1 MREKKETNWRYV
13 HTSENPADIGSCG
26 MSVTKMGE
34 LWSKGP
40 AQLTD
45 SDNWPSNIMTKA
57 TAETEKEAT
66 VIKDMITSTTIKSD
80 VMDEILQRYSYQKFW
95 RISPW
100 IQRFLHNCKRLKLE
114 RQSGPLSTKEIESS
128 EILWVKTG
136 QTKIQDTLLEFKDD
150 AEKLNF
156 QLDKTRRIYICKGR
170 ITGDYPISIPS
181 NTSMS
186 EKLVAYAH
194 LKTLHGGVG
203 YTMAEVRKKKS
214 GF

>member
-1 MREKKETNWRYV
+1 
-13 HTSENPADIGSCG
+13 
-26 MSVTKMGE
+26 
-34 LWSKGP
+34 
-40 AQLTD
+40 
-45 SDNWPSNIMTKA
+45 MTKA

-80 VMDEILQRYSYQKFW
+80 VMDEILQRYSYWKFW

-114 RQSGPLSTKEIESS
+114 RQSGPLRTKEIENS

-136 QTKIQDTLLEFKDD
+136 QTRIQDTLLEFKDD

-203 YTMAEVRKKKS
+203 YTMAEVRKKNS